1 MSALTMQ
8 MPRPSSLIELLNP
21 FIRLFDG
28 AANPAARSS
37 WKAMV
42 QSTRGKAPGPAF
54 ALTESDGAYVV
65 NAFLPGATSAGALA
79 TVEGDEL
86 RVRAR
91 CETRYTDGNAFS
103 YVRQKQVDERFT
115 LPADALHEGLRTDF
129 VDGVL
134 YVAIPRRMALSA
146 PLQNTG

>member
-1 MSALTMQ
+1 MSALTTSVPQ
-8 MPRPSSLIELLNP
+8 QTSLVSLLNP

-28 AANPAARSS
+28 AADAS

-42 QSTRGKAPGPAF
+42 QATRGRTPEPAF
-54 ALTESDGAYVV
+54 ALEESAATYLVK
-65 NAFLPGATSAGALA
+65 AFLPGAARAG
-79 TVEGDEL
+79 VEVLVDGDEL

-91 CETRYTDGNAFS
+91 CEVRYTDGKAFS

-115 LPADALHEGLRTDF
+115 LPADALGDGMRTDF

-134 YVAIPRRMALSA
+134 YAAIPRRLAISA
-146 PLQNTG
+146 